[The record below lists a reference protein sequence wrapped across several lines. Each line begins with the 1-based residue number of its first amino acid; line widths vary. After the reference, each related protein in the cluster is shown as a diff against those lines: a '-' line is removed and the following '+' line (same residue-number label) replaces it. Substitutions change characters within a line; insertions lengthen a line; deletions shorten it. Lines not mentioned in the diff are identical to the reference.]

1 MKHDDQTADRNSPEV
16 EKREED
22 LFFSPTIKESVR
34 SPAKL
39 RAIVVNRNR
48 FGFLVRKFTPFQ
60 WIRTKQGSFQAP
72 RLAISKKTAARVGGK
87 HASLARFAK
96 RWRIT
101 QITTAFP
108 LLRIREEGE
117 GGGSASTG
125 LAATS
130 TGHVAT
136 EEETEVCATV
146 AEETAAK
153 LETRRFAGFQNFG
166 CWDFEDRGGGR
177 RFATRSEFWKDKG
190 GVEGRG
196 EVSAIVWRLIN
207 LG

>member
-1 MKHDDQTADRNSPEV
+1 MVSSYGNSH
-16 EKREED
+16 
-22 LFFSPTIKESVR
+22 LS
-34 SPAKL
+34 
-39 RAIVVNRNR
+39 NR
-48 FGFLVRKFTPFQ
+48 VDP
-60 WIRTKQGSFQAP
+60 WIRTKQGSFQPP
-72 RLAISKKTAARVGGK
+72 RLAISKKTAAARVGGK

-166 CWDFEDRGGGR
+166 CWDFEDRGGGGDSR
-177 RFATRSEFWKDKG
+177 HVANSGRTREGWKGEEKFPPLY
-190 GVEGRG
+190 GV
-196 EVSAIVWRLIN
+196 S
-207 LG
+207 